1 MDDIPLSALFGALAF
16 LIVLSAFFS
25 GSETGLMTLNR
36 YRLRHLVRARH
47 RGAVRAQKLLERPD
61 RLIGLILLGNNFVN
75 ILASTLTAVIAFRIA
90 GEAGLVAGAA
100 LLTLVILIFSEV
112 TPKTLAAL
120 HPERVAFRA
129 AYIYG
134 PLLTLLYPFVWAV
147 NIIANSILRMIGV
160 SPEQGASHTL
170 SQEELR
176 TVVLEAGAM
185 IPKRH
190 QDMLLNIIDLEKV
203 TVEDIMVPR
212 KEISGIDLD
221 EDWSTIMRQIIS
233 SQYTR
238 LPVYRGN
245 IDHVVGFIH
254 LRKILPLLKLDEL
267 DKEALVKSIREP
279 LFIPENTPLN
289 RQLLNFQRERR
300 RVGLVVDEYGDI
312 QGLVTLEDIL
322 EEVVGEF
329 TTDPSTRSKD
339 IMPQDDGSYLIN
351 GTATIR
357 ELNRALNIELPT
369 DGPKTLNGVVLEY
382 LEDIPEPGTSLLLSG
397 YPVDIVQT
405 QDNLVKTLRLHP
417 AKRQPTAAQTRAEP

>member
-1 MDDIPLSALFGALAF
+1 MLFGILAF

-90 GEAGLVAGAA
+90 GEAGLVVGAA
-100 LLTLVILIFSEV
+100 LLTLIILIFAEV

-120 HPERVAFRA
+120 HPERVAFPA
-129 AYIYG
+129 AFVYG
-134 PLLTLLYPFVWAV
+134 PLLWLLYPFVWAV
-147 NIIANSILRMIGV
+147 NIIANSMLRVIGV
-160 SPEQGASHTL
+160 RPEQGETNTL

-221 EDWSTIMRQIIS
+221 EDWNTIMRQIIS

-238 LPVYRGN
+238 LPVYRGS
-245 IDHVVGFIH
+245 IDNVIGFIH
-254 LRKILPLLKLDEL
+254 LRKILSLIKLDEL
-267 DKEALVKSIREP
+267 DKDALEKSIREP

-329 TTDPSTRSKD
+329 TTDPSTFSKD
-339 IMPQDDGSYLIN
+339 IMPQEDGSYLVN
-351 GTATIR
+351 GTVTIR
-357 ELNRALNIELPT
+357 ELNRTLHMDLPT
-369 DGPKTLNGVVLEY
+369 DGPKTLNGIVLEY
-382 LEDIPEPGTSLLLSG
+382 LEDIPQPATSLLLSG

-405 QDNLVKTLRLHP
+405 QGTLVKTLRLHTT
-417 AKRQPTAAQTRAEP
+417 KRQTLSGKA

>member
-1 MDDIPLSALFGALAF
+1 MDDIPLGVLFGALGF
-16 LIVLSAFFS
+16 LIILSAFFS

-47 RGAVRAQKLLERPD
+47 AGATRAQKLLERPD

-75 ILASTLTAVIAFRIA
+75 ILASTLTAVIAVRLI
-90 GEAGLVAGAA
+90 GEAGLVIGAA
-100 LLTLVILIFSEV
+100 ILTIVILVFAEV

-120 HPERVAFRA
+120 HPERVAFPA
-129 AYIYG
+129 AFIYG
-134 PLLTLLYPFVWAV
+134 PLMWLLYPMVWAV
-147 NIIANSILRMIGV
+147 NIVANAILKAFGV
-160 SPEQGASHTL
+160 RPEEGTIDAL

-190 QDMLLNIIDLEKV
+190 QDMLLNILDLENV

-212 KEISGIDLD
+212 KDISGIDL
-221 EDWSTIMRQIIS
+221 EDDWNTIVQQIIS
-233 SQYTR
+233 SPYTR
-238 LPVYRGN
+238 LPVFHGS
-245 IDHVVGFIH
+245 IDNVVGFIH
-254 LRKILPLLKLDEL
+254 LRRVLPLLKREQLDRETL
-267 DKEALVKSIREP
+267 ENLTREP

-329 TTDPSTRSKD
+329 TTDPATNISDFTLEG
-339 IMPQDDGSYLIN
+339 DGVYLVN
-351 GTATIR
+351 GTANVR
-357 ELNRALNIELPT
+357 DLNRALSMELPT
-369 DGPKTLNGVVLEY
+369 DGPKTLNGLVLEY

-397 YPVDIVQT
+397 YPIEIVQT
-405 QDNLVKTLRLHP
+405 KGNLVKTLRVHATRRRVIHP
-417 AKRQPTAAQTRAEP
+417 AE

>member
-1 MDDIPLSALFGALAF
+1 LNDIPLSVLFGALVF

-36 YRLRHLVRARH
+36 YRLRHLVRVRH

-75 ILASTLTAVIAFRIA
+75 ILASTLTAVIAVRIA
-90 GEAGLVAGAA
+90 GEAGLMIGAA
-100 LLTLVILIFSEV
+100 LLTLVILIFAEV

-120 HPERVAFRA
+120 HPERVAFPA

-134 PLLTLLYPFVWAV
+134 PLLWLLYPFVWAV
-147 NIIANSILRMIGV
+147 NVIANSILRAIGV
-160 SPEQGASHTL
+160 RPEQGATTAL

-176 TVVLEAGAM
+176 TIVMEAGAM

-221 EDWSTIMRQIIS
+221 EDWNTIMRQIIS

-238 LPVYRGN
+238 LPVYRGS
-245 IDHVVGFIH
+245 IDNVLGFIH

-267 DKEALVKSIREP
+267 DKEALQKSIREP

-329 TTDPSTRSKD
+329 TTDPSSTRSKD
-339 IMPQDDGSYLIN
+339 IMLQEDGSYLVN
-351 GTATIR
+351 GTVTIR
-357 ELNRALNIELPT
+357 ELNRALNMELPT
-369 DGPKTLNGVVLEY
+369 AGPKTLNGLVLEY
-382 LEDIPEPGTSLLLSG
+382 LEDIPQPGTSLLLSG

-405 QDNLVKTLRLHP
+405 QGNLVKTLRIHTT
-417 AKRQPTAAQTRAEP
+417 KRQPLVKEV

>member
-1 MDDIPLSALFGALAF
+1 MNDIPLSVLFGALVF

-36 YRLRHLVRARH
+36 YRLRHLVRVRH

-75 ILASTLTAVIAFRIA
+75 ILASTLTAVIAVRIA
-90 GEAGLVAGAA
+90 GEAGLMIGAA
-100 LLTLVILIFSEV
+100 LLTLVILIFAEV

-120 HPERVAFRA
+120 HPERVAFPA

-134 PLLTLLYPFVWAV
+134 PLLWLLYPFVWAV
-147 NIIANSILRMIGV
+147 NVIANSILRAIGV
-160 SPEQGASHTL
+160 RPEQGATTAL

-176 TVVLEAGAM
+176 TIVMEAGAM

-221 EDWSTIMRQIIS
+221 EDWNTIMRQIIS

-238 LPVYRGN
+238 LPVYRGS
-245 IDHVVGFIH
+245 IDNVLGFIH

-267 DKEALVKSIREP
+267 DKEALQKSIREP

-329 TTDPSTRSKD
+329 TTDPSSTRSKD
-339 IMPQDDGSYLIN
+339 IMLQEDGSYLVN
-351 GTATIR
+351 GTVTIR
-357 ELNRALNIELPT
+357 ELNRALNMELPT
-369 DGPKTLNGVVLEY
+369 AGPKTLNGLVLEY
-382 LEDIPEPGTSLLLSG
+382 LEDIPQPGTSLLLSG

-405 QDNLVKTLRLHP
+405 QGNLVKTLRIHTT
-417 AKRQPTAAQTRAEP
+417 KRQPLVKEV

>member
-120 HPERVAFRA
+120 HPERVAFPA

>member
-1 MDDIPLSALFGALAF
+1 MDDISLGVLFSALFF
-16 LIVLSAFFS
+16 LIILSAFFS

-36 YRLRHLVRARH
+36 YRLRHLARARH
-47 RGAVRAQKLLERPD
+47 KGATRAQKLLERPD

-75 ILASTLTAVIAFRIA
+75 ILASSLTTVIAIRLGGETGIA
-90 GEAGLVAGAA
+90 IGAG
-100 LLTLVILIFSEV
+100 LLTLVILIFAEV

-120 HPERVAFRA
+120 HPERVAFPA
-129 AYIYG
+129 AFIYG
-134 PLLTLLYPFVWAV
+134 PLLWLLYPLVWIV
-147 NIIANSILRMIGV
+147 NTIANSLLRLFRIRRED
-160 SPEQGASHTL
+160 SSTDAL

-212 KEISGIDLD
+212 QEISGIDLED
-221 EDWSTIMRQIIS
+221 EWEIIVRQITN

-238 LPVYRGN
+238 LPVFRDN
-245 IDHVVGFIH
+245 IDNVAGFIH
-254 LRKILPLLKLDEL
+254 LRKVLPLLKQDRLDEEML
-267 DKEALVKSIREP
+267 ESLIREP

-300 RVGLVVDEYGDI
+300 RIGFVVDEYGDI
-312 QGLVTLEDIL
+312 QGLATLEDIL

-329 TTDPSTRSKD
+329 TTDPSASISEYTAEK
-339 IMPQDDGSYLIN
+339 DGSFLVN
-351 GTATIR
+351 GTANVR
-357 ELNRALNIELPT
+357 DLNRDLNMELPT
-369 DGPKTLNGVVLEY
+369 DGPKTLNGMVLEY

-405 QDNLVKTLRLHP
+405 KGNLIKTLRVHVNQRRP
-417 AKRQPTAAQTRAEP
+417 ESSIS

>member
-1 MDDIPLSALFGALAF
+1 MDDIPLSVLFGALVF
-16 LIVLSAFFS
+16 LIILSAFFS

-36 YRLRHLVRARH
+36 YRLRHLARARH
-47 RGAVRAQKLLERPD
+47 RGALRAQKLLERPD

-75 ILASTLTAVIAFRIA
+75 ILASTLTAVIAVRIA
-90 GEAGLVAGAA
+90 GEAGLVIGAA
-100 LLTLVILIFSEV
+100 LLTLIILIFAEV

-120 HPERVAFRA
+120 HPERVAFPA
-129 AYIYG
+129 AFVYG
-134 PLLTLLYPFVWAV
+134 PLLWLLYPFVWVV
-147 NIIANSILRMIGV
+147 NVIANSILRAIGV
-160 SPEQGASHTL
+160 RPEESTAHTL

-176 TVVLEAGAM
+176 TVVIEAGAM

-212 KEISGIDLD
+212 KEIVGIDLD
-221 EDWSTIMRQIIS
+221 EDWNTIMRQIMS

-238 LPVYRGN
+238 LPVYRGS
-245 IDHVVGFIH
+245 IDNVIGFIH

-267 DKEALVKSIREP
+267 DKEALENSIREP

-329 TTDPSTRSKD
+329 TTDPSIHSKD

-351 GTATIR
+351 GSVTIR
-357 ELNRALNIELPT
+357 ELNRTLHIELPT
-369 DGPKTLNGVVLEY
+369 DGPKTLNGLVLEY
-382 LEDIPEPGTSLLLSG
+382 LEDIPKPGTSLLLSG
-397 YPVDIVQT
+397 YPIDIVQT
-405 QDNLVKTLRLHP
+405 EGNRVKTLRVHLR
-417 AKRQPTAAQTRAEP
+417 KRQPQAPAE

>member
-1 MDDIPLSALFGALAF
+1 MDEIPLGALFGALVF
-16 LIVLSAFFS
+16 LLILSAFFS

-47 RGAVRAQKLLERPD
+47 AGAIRAQKLLERPD

-75 ILASTLTAVIAFRIA
+75 ILASTLTAVIAVRLV
-90 GEAGLVAGAA
+90 GEAGLVIGAA
-100 LLTLVILIFSEV
+100 ILTLVILVFAEV

-120 HPERVAFRA
+120 HPERVAFPA
-129 AYIYG
+129 AFIYG
-134 PLLTLLYPFVWAV
+134 PLLWLLYPMVWIV
-147 NIIANSILRMIGV
+147 NLMANAILRTIGV
-160 SPEQGASHTL
+160 RPEEGTIDAL

-190 QDMLLNIIDLEKV
+190 QDMLLNILDLENV

-212 KEISGIDLD
+212 KDISGIDL
-221 EDWSTIMRQIIS
+221 EDDWNIIVQQIIS
-233 SQYTR
+233 SPYTR
-238 LPVYRGN
+238 LPVFHGS
-245 IDHVVGFIH
+245 IDNVVGFIH
-254 LRKILPLLKLDEL
+254 LRKVLPLLKREQLDRETL
-267 DKEALVKSIREP
+267 ENLTREP

-329 TTDPSTRSKD
+329 TTDPATSISDFTAEG
-339 IMPQDDGSYLIN
+339 DGVYLVN
-351 GTATIR
+351 GTANVR
-357 ELNRALNIELPT
+357 DLNRALEMDLPT
-369 DGPKTLNGVVLEY
+369 DGPKTLNGLVLEY

-397 YPVDIVQT
+397 YPIEIVQT
-405 QDNLVKTLRLHP
+405 KGNLVKTLRVHATRRRVIQP
-417 AKRQPTAAQTRAEP
+417 AE

>member
-1 MDDIPLSALFGALAF
+1 MDDISLGMLFGILAF

-90 GEAGLVAGAA
+90 GEAGLVIGAA
-100 LLTLVILIFSEV
+100 LLTLVILIFAEV

-120 HPERVAFRA
+120 HPERVAFPA
-129 AYIYG
+129 AFIYG
-134 PLLTLLYPFVWAV
+134 PLLWLLYPFVWAV
-147 NIIANSILRMIGV
+147 NIIANSMLRTIGV
-160 SPEQGASHTL
+160 RPERSATNSL

-212 KEISGIDLD
+212 KEVNGIDLD
-221 EDWSTIMRQIIS
+221 EEWSTIMRQIIS

-245 IDHVVGFIH
+245 IDNVIGFIH

-267 DKEALVKSIREP
+267 DKEALEKSIREP

-329 TTDPSTRSKD
+329 TTDPSTSSKD
-339 IMPQDDGSYLIN
+339 IMLQEDGSYLVN

-357 ELNRALNIELPT
+357 ELNRMLHTELPT

-382 LEDIPEPGTSLLLSG
+382 LEHIPEPGTSLLLSG

-405 QDNLVKTLRLHP
+405 QGTLVKTLRIHTN
-417 AKRQPTAAQTRAEP
+417 KRQPVADEA